1 MTQRSILFTLM
12 TPGFSR
18 NGFKSKNLYE
28 AAGFKTVRLDY
39 VGRSLTAERLLYNV
53 GVISKSPKLKRTLD
67 QLSDRLGLKT
77 WKLHLNLRDMQR
89 VCVQKVAIAP
99 TVSRVAETS
108 RAYANELRQLA

>member
-1 MTQRSILFTLM
+1 M
-12 TPGFSR
+12 
-18 NGFKSKNLYE
+18 
-28 AAGFKTVRLDY
+28 RLDY

-89 VCVQKVAIAP
+89 VCVQKVAVAS
-99 TVSRVAETS
+99 TVSRVAEPS